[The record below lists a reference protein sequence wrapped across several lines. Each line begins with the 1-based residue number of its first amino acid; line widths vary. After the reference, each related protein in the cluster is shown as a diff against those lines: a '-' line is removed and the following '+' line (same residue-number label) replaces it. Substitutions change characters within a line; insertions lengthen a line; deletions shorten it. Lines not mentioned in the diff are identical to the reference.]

1 MSYIKTTWVTGD
13 IVTAP
18 RMNNIENGIYN
29 NDAAISALQTEVTDT
44 ETDVT
49 NLQGDV
55 STLQTNVTALQ
66 TTTGNLIPS
75 IAEVFSTSSTYAV
88 GDHVMYNGRLYECK
102 TAVTTAGAWN
112 ASNWDAVSVYKYDD
126 LVGVI
131 KITDTT
137 TTMATIETTLANANA
152 AGDHVVFD
160 VSALSAGMKLCT
172 IYLNNGQYRIVDI
185 TTGYEGDGTYS
196 STDTLASILAKGSEP
211 FYITDSTPYL
221 LRQTPY
227 TSTGNKEMLER
238 LIGGS
243 LGWNQMIP
251 HTAST
256 GTSAGLTF
264 TNNND
269 GSWTI
274 TGTGTGDNAFI
285 NLDAVSG
292 QNKFTANHVYCII
305 PNQSG
310 ATTFTQ
316 VGLRVYGLKATAS
329 PYETYIPYIVKCVE
343 SPTETG
349 YTRLQ
354 VTGANGIDIGTV
366 KLVPMIF
373 DLTQTFGSTI
383 ADYIVGLGQTGGLA
397 WLSKYID
404 LSSYHA
410 YDAGSIQSV
419 EATAHVTT
427 GFNLW
432 DEQCERGTINE
443 TSGANESSNGRLRS
457 TGYIPV
463 VPNTVYAHT
472 KSMYVYEYDAN
483 KAFIA
488 PRTDWVAS
496 ATFTTG
502 ANTRYIRFIL
512 YTSYGL
518 SYNNDICI
526 NFSKTT
532 GSPKNGDYVPYSGHT
547 YPLGSDTLRGI
558 PQLVNNEL
566 AYDGDIKTADG
577 TITRNYG
584 IVDLGTLTWRY
595 QSSSG
600 LFYSGG
606 YPAMKANTIK
616 GILSNGMVLLSSQIA
631 VSATDKSLYKD
642 SNGRL
647 YAHDSAYTDSAA
659 FQSAMSGVYM
669 VYELATPTTESG
681 TAYQRIQTV
690 DADGTESFTA
700 NSVVPVGHYTQ
711 YPQNML
717 ALADQISDSFP
728 VAPSIDGTYTLQAV
742 VSNGVPTYRWVAQT
756 SSTLS
761 TSSIRPTSNNLLMAG
776 TLAKSEGLEE
786 PTVTE
791 TQTNDTADNETAD
804 MSEVEPTDITESEP
818 NADEQIEAET
828 SDTETSYETPTE

>member
-55 STLQTNVTALQ
+55 SALQTNVTALQ

-102 TAVTTAGAWN
+102 TAITTAGAWN
-112 ASNWDAVSVYKYDD
+112 ASRWNAVSVYKYDD

-131 KITDTT
+131 KITDIS
-137 TTMATIETTLANANA
+137 TTMATIETTLANVNA
-152 AGDHVVFD
+152 ASDHVVFD

-211 FYITDSTPYL
+211 FYITDTTPYL
-221 LRQTPY
+221 FRQIPY
-227 TSTGNKEMLER
+227 SSIGNKEMLEQ
-238 LIGGS
+238 LVGGS
-243 LGWNQMIP
+243 LGWNQLIP
-251 HTAST
+251 TTAPT
-256 GTSAGLTF
+256 RTDAGITF
-264 TNNND
+264 TNNGD
-269 GSWTI
+269 GTWTV
-274 TGTGTGDNAFI
+274 TGTSTANTVFA
-285 NLDAVSG
+285 NLDYV
-292 QNKFTANHVYCII
+292 ANTIKYISDHVYFVGGIGSNVNI
-305 PNQSG
+305 QIVASG
-310 ATTFTQ
+310 TYSSITATGQTIRKFS
-316 VGLRVYGLKATAS
+316 ASSITAS
-329 PYETYIPYIVKCVE
+329 WA
-343 SPTETG
+343 
-349 YTRLQ
+349 RLA
-354 VTGANGIDIGTV
+354 VTTSGTTVNTTVTPQIIDI
-366 KLVPMIF
+366 
-373 DLTQTFGSTI
+373 TQMFGSTI
-383 ADYIVGLGQTGGLA
+383 ADYIYQLETATAGAGIAKLKSWG
-397 WLSKYID
+397 ID

-419 EATAHVTT
+419 EATVHVTT
-427 GFNLW
+427 GFNQW
-432 DEQCERGTINE
+432 DEKW
-443 TSGANESSNGRLRS
+443 RL
-457 TGYIPV
+457 GYY
-463 VPNTVYAHT
+463 NA
-472 KSMYVYEYDAN
+472 
-483 KAFIA
+483 
-488 PRTDWVAS
+488 
-496 ATFTTG
+496 TTG
-502 ANTRYIRFIL
+502 AFATATNQLANVNPIPVFPETTYYYVPSNALLRVVFLDGNQNVISIANNTARFTTPTGCRYINFNTFATT
-512 YTSYGL
+512 YTTP
-518 SYNNDICI
+518 YNNDICI
-526 NFSKTT
+526 NVSKTT
-532 GSPKNGDYVPYSGHT
+532 GSPKNGDYVPYNGHT
-547 YPLGSDTLRGI
+547 YSLGSDTLRGI

-566 AYDGDIKTADG
+566 QYDGDVKTPDG
-577 TITRNYG
+577 TITRKYG
-584 IVDLGTLTWRY
+584 IVDMGTLTWTY

-642 SNGRL
+642 SNGRF

-669 VYELATPTTESG
+669 VYELTTPTTESG

-690 DADGTESFTA
+690 DADGTEEFVA
-700 NSVVPVGHYTQ
+700 NTVVPVGHYTQ

-761 TSSIRPTSNNLLMAG
+761 TSSIRSTSNSLLMAG

-818 NADEQIEAET
+818 NADEPIEAET